1 MNSHLKISAAVA
13 ALALLIPASAIAK
26 RPEDKPVRGQGH
38 KHGQVNKQ
46 KKDKSLKLATANV
59 KGVVASN
66 DGTTMTVVVS
76 RASGHARACKDETVS
91 FDLTD
96 ARFHTADNT
105 ASGDMD
111 AGDFEVDHVVKVR
124 AKVART
130 KGRKTVCS
138 LTETIVAR
146 AVHNRTTPQFEEDA
160 AETDDEEGLDD
171 GDELGD
177 DEELVDGDEDLGD
190 EEELEDGDDLGDEV
204 DDELVDDESDF

>member
-1 MNSHLKISAAVA
+1 MQCHGRGVLNSHLKISAVVV

-26 RPEDKPVRGQGH
+26 RPDGKPVRGH

-46 KKDKSLKLATANV
+46 KKDQSLKLSTANV

-76 RASGHARACKDETVS
+76 RASGHARACKEATLS
-91 FDLTD
+91 FDLSD
-96 ARFHTADNT
+96 ARFHTADNN

-111 AGDFEVDHVVKVR
+111 AGDFEVEHVVKVR

-130 KGRKTVCS
+130 KGRKTVCNLS
-138 LTETIVAR
+138 EATIMAK
-146 AVHNRTTPQFEEDA
+146 AVHNRTTPQVEEDL
-160 AETDDEEGLDD
+160 AETDEEEGLED

-177 DEELVDGDEDLGD
+177 DEEV
-190 EEELEDGDDLGDEV
+190 V
-204 DDELVDDESDF
+204 DDEEGLDDEEVLDDEELLDDETDV